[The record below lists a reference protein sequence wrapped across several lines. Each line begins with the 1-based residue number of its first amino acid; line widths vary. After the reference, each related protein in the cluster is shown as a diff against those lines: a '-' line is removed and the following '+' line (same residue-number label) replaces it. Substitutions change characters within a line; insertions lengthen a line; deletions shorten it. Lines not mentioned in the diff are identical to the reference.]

1 VSEDRLKDI
10 EARLMKIETTQAVS
24 GATGLQ
30 IERRLDKIED
40 TLTWLVRLIIGAMI
54 MALIAFVISG
64 GFAPLG
70 G

>member
-1 VSEDRLKDI
+1 VSEDRVKDI